1 MKADDIPK
9 LIEVLG
15 GIIERC
21 PANWKLKIIMA
32 FGVFIIGPITGTIPH
47 FTDFSFILLV
57 LIFFIAIFFN
67 MMVESLGAKSNYEI
81 ASEGS
86 ENDKNA
92 N

>member
-1 MKADDIPK
+1 MKEEDILK

-15 GIIERC
+15 DIIKRR
-21 PANWKLKIIMA
+21 PANWALKIVMA
-32 FGVFIIGPITGTIPH
+32 IGVFIIGPITGTIPH

-67 MMVESLGAKSNYEI
+67 MMVESLGAKSNYGT

-86 ENDKNA
+86 EKR
-92 N
+92 

>member
-47 FTDFSFILLV
+47 YTNFSFLLV
-57 LIFFIAIFFN
+57 LLMFFIVIFLN
-67 MMVESLGAKSNYEI
+67 MMVEFLGAKSNYEI

-86 ENDKNA
+86 EKQ
-92 N
+92 